1 MTPSDRSILWELC
14 FGDAPDVA
22 ESFLG
27 INDVVTLE
35 ERAGGALIGMASLV
49 PVHTDSGLSGC
60 YAYGV
65 CTHPDRRGGGVFT
78 RIMQR
83 CEQYAVDLGLDFI
96 CLIPATER
104 LADTYSRMGYSKRI
118 ALYDAQEKSGD
129 AIISSSRGF
138 IGFAEPDGA
147 DAPLL
152 TVDFGAIKPLTERAA
167 HIEFYF
173 SAPMGER

>member
-22 ESFLG
+22 ESFFG
-27 INDVVTLE
+27 ISDSLTLE
-35 ERAGGALIGMASLV
+35 EFADDNLVCMASLV
-49 PVHTDSGLSGC
+49 PVHTDSGLWGY

-65 CTHPDRRGGGVFT
+65 CTRPDHRGRGIFT
-78 RIMQR
+78 KIMQK
-83 CEQYAVDLGLDFI
+83 CELEAERAGADFI

-104 LADTYSRMGYSKRI
+104 LADTYSRMGYFKKLSLCDSEDKRG
-118 ALYDAQEKSGD
+118 A
-129 AIISSSRGF
+129 AIFSASLGF
-138 IGFAEPDGA
+138 REFATPDTA

-152 TVDFGAIKPLTERAA
+152 TVDFGVMKPIGKRAA
-167 HIEFYF
+167 QQEFYF

>member
-27 INDVVTLE
+27 IYDVITID
-35 ERAGGALIGMASLV
+35 ERSAGALVGMASLV
-49 PVHTDSGLSGC
+49 PVITDSSLSGY

-65 CTHPDRRGGGVFT
+65 CTHPDHRGQGIFT
-78 RIMQR
+78 KIMQK
-83 CEQYAVDLGLDFI
+83 CEMAAESAGADFI

-104 LADTYSRMGYSKRI
+104 LADTYSRMGYSKMVSLSDF
-118 ALYDAQEKSGD
+118 ADKTGVA
-129 AIISSSRGF
+129 ISSAS
-138 IGFAEPDGA
+138 IGFREFATPDTA

-152 TVDFGAIKPLTERAA
+152 TVDFGLMKPLGRRAEQQ
-167 HIEFYF
+167 EFYF

>member
-27 INDVVTLE
+27 ISDVITLE
-35 ERAGGALIGMASLV
+35 ERSVGALVGMASLV
-49 PVHTDSGLSGC
+49 PVITDSSLSGY

-65 CTHPDRRGGGVFT
+65 CTHPDHRGQGIFT
-78 RIMQR
+78 KIMQK
-83 CEQYAVDLGLDFI
+83 CEMAAESAGADFI

-104 LADTYSRMGYSKRI
+104 LAGTYSRMGYSKKI
-118 ALYDAQEKSGD
+118 SLCDAPQKAGD
-129 AIISSSRGF
+129 AIISSSLGF
-138 IGFAEPDGA
+138 IDFATPDSA

-152 TVDFGAIKPLTERAA
+152 TVDFGLMKPLGKHAEQQ
-167 HIEFYF
+167 EFYF